1 LVHHLLSEERL
12 LMDDT
17 RPGRG
22 RPHRE
27 HHRLH
32 VVAVPQSMATPCADR
47 EIRRGGRLRSDRRV
61 DAAFASLQ
69 KLGVEILSG
78 RPATPGPKSDS
89 LMPANG
95 ARVAPTG
102 PVPMGPLRRLLAR
115 SRG

>member
-1 LVHHLLSEERL
+1 LLSEERL

-22 RPHRE
+22 CPQRE

-32 VVAVPQSMATPCADR
+32 VVAVPQSVAMVYADR

-78 RPATPGPKSDS
+78 RPATSGPKADS
-89 LMPANG
+89 LTPTTGG
-95 ARVAPTG
+95 ARIVPMG